1 MGLGIGRVNIWG
13 GYTGNSNIKTGPV
26 FEGQVTFRGSPLSL
40 LLPDRLPTPP
50 VVTTWTLG
58 RSVLA
63 IVPLTQ
69 LSAGCLKSNSKA
81 FSQ

>member
-1 MGLGIGRVNIWG
+1 MNTWIG
-13 GYTGNSNIKTGPV
+13 YAGNSNIKPGLLLGG
-26 FEGQVTFRGSPLSL
+26 GQVTFCGSPLSL

-63 IVPLTQ
+63 IVPLAQ
-69 LSAGCLKSNSKA
+69 LSFAQSLLFYLYSLNSP
-81 FSQ
+81 F